1 MDQTVH
7 IPAKPAMKAQPEKL
21 PERVYRQD
29 NGVETILTVQ
39 VKYKIHL
46 DSFIYKSQQK

>member
-1 MDQTVH
+1 MDQTVY
-7 IPAKPAMKAQPEKL
+7 IPAKPAMQAQPERL

-39 VKYKIHL
+39 V
-46 DSFIYKSQQK
+46 IYTLH